1 MSRHRVSTFS
11 SLGCDAGCGASARSP
26 HSHARPR
33 SSLTNQSFRVVCIA
47 LVVTMLVSTARA
59 EPFTT
64 SASLKSAVDRCLDV
78 EPSGENCCSRETGAA
93 NCGPAGTTDMPDWD
107 VSQVTNMDNLFNEK
121 SSFNQDISRWDY
133 EESSGMYD
141 GPPDAWQRGVSTP
154 CTDTVASPF
163 TNLASLKSAVDRCLD
178 VEPSGENCCSSGLA
192 NCGPACAVDMPD
204 WDVSQVTNMDNLF
217 NEKSSFNQDISRW
230 DTSSVTSMRNMF
242 NSASSFTASD
252 LADWNVGKVT
262 DMYRMFGGRWDWR
275 PFNLSLSRWDVGEVT
290 TMGNMFSAAYAF
302 NSDISA
308 WDVSKVTDMSSMFYY
323 CYEFASDLSEWDV
336 NAVTDMSSMFYN
348 ARAFDSDISEWG
360 VSNVQSMSAMFRD
373 ATAFSADITGWS
385 VYESENDWDNFYSGS
400 MFEGAAAFIGNFTNC
415 GYDDWDT
422 SVCTRTYEESS
433 GMYDGPPDAWQ
444 RGVSTP
450 CTDTVASPFTN
461 LASLKSE
468 SSGMY
473 DGPPDAWQR
482 IDCDASTAPKNGTV
496 GDCDATLERG
506 VECAPTCDV
515 GFTVSG
521 KSSCDANGVLA
532 AAICNSQCASSTPP
546 SDGGVGDCPEYLDS
560 GDTCQP
566 TCNAG
571 HAVTGPSTC
580 DSGVISP
587 ALCLDTSGPACD
599 ASIAPEN
606 GGVGDCTE
614 TLMSGTTCQPTCD
627 AGFTVSRF
635 SYCDGGEYTAATC
648 SISPTSCATSPP
660 ANGAAGDCP
669 PSGVLETSASCQPTC
684 SSAYLASGVTSC
696 ELGVLTSTTCMAGTC
711 AENERV
717 VSNACVACSPGTQRP
732 AGDNMVG
739 EDTECNAIL
748 CAINERVLNN
758 ACTTC
763 PSGVANVE
771 GDDAS
776 GDDTECDGDACSTD
790 FRVLN
795 NMCVACLAGTIR
807 PAGDDPRGSNTVCSL
822 GSLESEEK
830 AKIEKAIESRD
841 AMLTGIVDEA
851 TKKKAL
857 LLADAAIAGAT
868 VTKFTMSIAAASED
882 AACDVSFEKMRLDS
896 SLGACEVVY
905 FKRRRLAQTSYDVF
919 VFLSSASVDETTLNA
934 AFNALQTE
942 GVAVTSTETD
952 PIVELRAIPGIG
964 QSALVDFETDAVA
977 AAEAS
982 GALASAEEM
991 ISATTPPP
999 SPPPSPPSPP
1009 PPSPPPNRLVF
1020 NDYDSP
1026 AARLECDVATRLLL
1040 FAAAVE
1046 LIVWREYF

>member
-1 MSRHRVSTFS
+1 MFYY
-11 SLGCDAGCGASARSP
+11 AYNF
-26 HSHARPR
+26 
-33 SSLTNQSFRVVCIA
+33 NQNIGSW
-47 LVVTMLVSTARA
+47 
-59 EPFTT
+59 
-64 SASLKSAVDRCLDV
+64 
-78 EPSGENCCSRETGAA
+78 NTGAV
-93 NCGPAGTTDMPDWD
+93 TTI
-107 VSQVTNMDNLFNEK
+107 
-121 SSFNQDISRWDY
+121 SSMFYSAQGFNQDIGS
-133 EESSGMYD
+133 
-141 GPPDAWQRGVSTP
+141 
-154 CTDTVASPF
+154 
-163 TNLASLKSAVDRCLD
+163 
-178 VEPSGENCCSSGLA
+178 
-192 NCGPACAVDMPD
+192 
-204 WDVSQVTNMDNLF
+204 
-217 NEKSSFNQDISRW
+217 
-230 DTSSVTSMRNMF
+230 
-242 NSASSFTASD
+242 
-252 LADWNVGKVT
+252 WNTGA
-262 DMYRMFGGRWDWR
+262 
-275 PFNLSLSRWDVGEVT
+275 VT
-290 TMGNMFSAAYAF
+290 T
-302 NSDISA
+302 
-308 WDVSKVTDMSSMFYY
+308 MSSMFYY
-323 CYEFASDLSEWDV
+323 AYNFNQDIGDWDTSAV
-336 NAVTDMSSMFYN
+336 TTMSSMFNNAYNFNQDIGSWNTGAVTDMSSMFNNAYN
-348 ARAFDSDISEWG
+348 FNQDIGDWDVSSVINFNSMFAYAGGFDGDISTWDMSQFG
-360 VSNVQSMSAMFRD
+360 VCPSDQTYTGMRYNYETGEHEYDVDLCSAYFSMSSMFSG
-373 ATAFSADITGWS
+373 ATNFSKDITGWNIGEVAS
-385 VYESENDWDNFYSGS
+385 SDMMYGS
-400 MFEGAAAFIGNFTNC
+400 PFNEMFTDSTAWTNKYTNC
-415 GYDDWDT
+415 GYDT
-422 SVCTRTYEESS
+422 SFDPGTCTGDSYVDSS
-433 GMYDGPPDAWQ
+433 DLNAGPP
-444 RGVSTP
+444 G
-450 CTDTVASPFTN
+450 
-461 LASLKSE
+461 
-468 SSGMY
+468 
-473 DGPPDAWQR
+473 AWQR
-482 IDCDASTAPKNGTV
+482 INCDASVAPENGDV
-496 GDCDATLERG
+496 GNCDATLERG
-506 VECAPTCDV
+506 AECSLTCDV

-521 KSSCDANGVLA
+521 KSSCDANGVLV
-532 AAICNSQCASSTPP
+532 AAICDSQCSASTPP
-546 SDGGVGDCPEYLDS
+546 SDGGIGNCPEYLDS
-560 GDTCQP
+560 GETCQP
-566 TCNAG
+566 TCDAG
-571 HAVTGPSTC
+571 HAVTGLSTC
-580 DSGVISP
+580 DSGVLSP

-599 ASIAPEN
+599 ASAAPEN
-606 GGVGDCTE
+606 GDVGDCTA
-614 TLMSGTTCQPTCD
+614 TLLSGTTCQPTCD

-648 SISPTSCATSPP
+648 SISPTSCETSPP
-660 ANGAAGDCP
+660 ENGAAGDCP

-696 ELGVLTSTTCMAGTC
+696 ELGVLTSTTCVAGTC

-763 PSGVANVE
+763 PTGVTNVE
-771 GDDAS
+771 GDNAS

-795 NMCVACLAGTIR
+795 NMCVACPPGTNR
-807 PAGDDPRGSNTVCSL
+807 TAGDDPRGSNTVCSL

-905 FKRRRLAQTSYDVF
+905 FKRRRLAQTSYSVF

-964 QSALVDFETDAVA
+964 QSALADFETDAVA

-982 GALASAEEM
+982 RALASAEEM

-1009 PPSPPPNRLVF
+1009 PPPPPPNRLVF